1 MLLFVFRF
9 LLGSLVFPIATE
21 RPVVGPVIAEFKAPA
36 CEWCAGR
43 RGIVFDSVPGEEVR
57 AVADGHVFFA
67 GTVNKVRYVTLLT
80 GDGWKITYGR
90 LSQGSVTWIQGDW
103 VRAGE
108 VVGVAGDELFLSL
121 RRGSGRNQHAYDPA
135 LMFRRRARLVPVTPS
150 K

>member
-1 MLLFVFRF
+1 MLF
-9 LLGSLVFPIATE
+9 LVCRLLIGSLIFPIAIE

-43 RGIVFDSVPGEEVR
+43 RGIVFDSVPGEEVK
-57 AVADGHVFFA
+57 AVADGHVYFA

-80 GDGWKITYGR
+80 GDGWKIGYGR
-90 LSQGSVTWIQGDW
+90 LAASSWVQGDW

-108 VVGVAGDELFLSL
+108 VIGTAGDDLFLSL
-121 RRGSGRNQHAYDPA
+121 RRGSGRNERAYDPA
-135 LMFRRRARLVPVTPS
+135 LMFRRRARLIPVKPS